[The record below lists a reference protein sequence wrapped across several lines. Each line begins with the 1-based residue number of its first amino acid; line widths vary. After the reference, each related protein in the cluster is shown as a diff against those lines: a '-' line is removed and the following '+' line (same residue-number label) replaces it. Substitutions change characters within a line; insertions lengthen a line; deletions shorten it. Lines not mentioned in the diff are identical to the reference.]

1 MSGVGVTRVFGNSR
15 VDIGSS
21 SCLLSMLK
29 ASMLGVASRGWV
41 RRATLPFVSKG
52 MLHRFAIGT
61 QLRFSATPPL
71 SSTLVELESAI
82 IDHIKDKD
90 RVVEHIDA
98 GSGILRYASA
108 ITQHRELS
116 RAFPEEL
123 TLALV
128 LVDLVYEKG
137 YSPEHIELDWPT
149 RVNNSDHRVDI
160 IL

>member
-1 MSGVGVTRVFGNSR
+1 MSGVGVTRVFGNPR

-21 SCLLSMLK
+21 SCLLSVLK

-82 IDHIKDKD
+82 IHHIKDKD

-98 GSGILRYASA
+98 GSGIMRYASG
-108 ITQHRELS
+108 IIQHRVLRRS
-116 RAFPEEL
+116 FPEEL
-123 TLALV
+123 TRALV
-128 LVDLVYEKG
+128 LVDLVYVKG
-137 YSPEHIELDWPT
+137 YAPENIELEKVE
-149 RVNNSDHRVDI
+149 RV
-160 IL
+160 